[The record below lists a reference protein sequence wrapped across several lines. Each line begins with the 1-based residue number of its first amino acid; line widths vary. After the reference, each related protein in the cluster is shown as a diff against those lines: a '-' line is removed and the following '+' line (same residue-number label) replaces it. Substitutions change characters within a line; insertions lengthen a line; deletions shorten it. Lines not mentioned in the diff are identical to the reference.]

1 MAQLFALEYTGPPFD
16 LFGPPH
22 LGALAML
29 LVLNISLLQLRGASE
44 EARRIARVA
53 LAAVLIANEVAYHVW
68 AWSTGTWTLQ
78 TMLPLHLCSVFVWLS
93 VYMLLTRNP
102 RVYEFAYFLGIAGP
116 LQALITPDAGMYG
129 FPHFR
134 FFQTL
139 IAHGLILTAALFMT
153 VVEGHRPTRRSLIR
167 VVVGMNIY
175 ILFVAVANILLGSN
189 YLFVLGKPETASIV
203 DFLGPWPWYILAM
216 EIIGFIN
223 CLVLYAPFE
232 WLDRRQRSER
242 APASL

>member
-1 MAQLFALEYTGPPFD
+1 MAQLFALDYTGPPFD
-16 LFGPPH
+16 LFGPAH
-22 LGALAML
+22 LGALVLL
-29 LVLNISLLQLRGASE
+29 LVLNIGLLQLRGSSTAS
-44 EARRIARVA
+44 RRAVRVT
-53 LAAVLIANEVAYHVW
+53 LAILLIANEIAYHIW

-93 VYMLLTRNP
+93 AYMLLTGSP
-102 RVYEFAYFLGIAGP
+102 RVHEFAYFLGIAGP

-153 VVEGHRPTRRSLIR
+153 IVEGHRPTRRSLLR
-167 VVVGMNIY
+167 VVVGMNLY
-175 ILFVAVANILLGSN
+175 ILFVAVANLLLDAN

-203 DFLGPWPWYILAM
+203 DFLGPWPWYILVM
-216 EIIGFIN
+216 EVIGFVN
-223 CLVLYAPFE
+223 CLVLYAPFA
-232 WLDRRQRSER
+232 WMDRRGGQVR
-242 APASL
+242 ATWRA